1 MATIAT
7 LRDLVDALIE
17 TGLESNN
24 LETVIS
30 DLKAFFNLLSEDEE
44 LKNVL
49 ATSAFETEDRKDVV
63 SDICRSAGVTSETK
77 NFLVLVSE
85 FDKFGVLLNSRD
97 VVIRKL
103 EQAAG
108 RLKAEIT
115 SVDPLSENELNRIKE
130 SLNRATGKEVEISVS
145 IDPSIIGGLITKIGD
160 KVFDNSIKT
169 HLEKIQG
176 VLNP

>member
-30 DLKAFFNLLSEDEE
+30 ELKAFFNLLSENEE

-49 ATSAFETEDRKDVV
+49 ATSAFETDDRKEVI
-63 SDICRSAGVTSETK
+63 SDICLSAGVISETK

-85 FDKFGVLLNSRD
+85 FDKFGVLLNLRD

-108 RLKAEIT
+108 KLKAEIT
-115 SVDPLSENELNRIKE
+115 SVNPLSENELDRIKE
-130 SLNRATGKEVEISVS
+130 SLNRATGKEVEIIVS

-169 HLEKIQG
+169 QLEKIQG

>member
-1 MATIAT
+1 MATVAT

-17 TGLESNN
+17 TGLDRDN
-24 LETVIS
+24 LEAIIS
-30 DLKAFFNLLSEDEE
+30 DLKAFFDIVSESEE

-49 ATSAFETEDRKDVV
+49 ATAAFEIEEKNGVI
-63 SDICRSAGVTSETK
+63 SDLCKNSGLNSEIK
-77 NFLVLVSE
+77 NFLVLASE
-85 FDKFGVLLNSRD
+85 FDKFGLLLNTKD
-97 VVIRKL
+97 VVIGKL

-115 SVDPLSENELNRIKE
+115 TAKSLSENELGRIKE

-145 IDPSIIGGLITKIGD
+145 IDPAIIGGLITKIGD

-169 HLEKIQG
+169 QLEKIQG